1 MKKLKENEKYVGI
14 HFNDVSVCLNY
25 LETLNLPVSE
35 GCIDYIKSIHDAVF
49 LVNEGMPMN
58 ILSEVCARCA
68 NKILKYIEYNLRVE
82 KEINVNLQRYCK
94 SDYLLS

>member
-25 LETLNLPVSE
+25 LDTLKLPVSD
-35 GCIDYIKSIHDAVF
+35 GCINFIKTMHNAVF
-49 LVNEGMPMN
+49 FVNQEMPMN
-58 ILSEVCARCA
+58 ILSEICSRCA
-68 NKILKYIEYNLRVE
+68 NKILKRIEYDLRTE
-82 KEINVNLQRYCK
+82 KEVVVNLKRYCK